1 MSTLKPL
8 SLLFPFTFLLFC
20 PSLIFFQIANL
31 YWPSCTAVPCS
42 IDTVFV
48 SKELSNLN
56 SNFTWENLE
65 KNQLSTMKI
74 FNHIWD
80 DNSRLPENYK
90 EIAEAQNIIN
100 KKPYPSD
107 DQIIAMNFLQ
117 SEYSKILSRQIIR
130 ANRPLVY
137 FCIFLSTLIVGI
149 ALLSIYFNVDFK
161 PKS

>member
-1 MSTLKPL
+1 MSTSKLL
-8 SLLFPFTFLLFC
+8 SFLSPFAFFLFC

-31 YWPSCTAVPCS
+31 YWPSCTDVPCS
-42 IDTVFV
+42 IDTAFV

-65 KNQLSTMKI
+65 KNQLSTMKV
-74 FNHIWD
+74 FNHLWD
-80 DNSRLPENYK
+80 NNSRLPINYK

-100 KKPYPSD
+100 TKPYPSD

-137 FCIFLSTLIVGI
+137 LCIFLSTLIVDI
-149 ALLSIYFNVDFK
+149 ALLSIYYNSDFK